1 MNKITVILPL
11 YELCSD
17 VKRAVLSIKRQ
28 SIGNEVE
35 LKIVD
40 FRKFKAPKDY
50 YKNKNG
56 NVPDFVKT
64 DKKVAK
70 IKDIHEY
77 LDDTGFDFEIVS
89 ADKEAPYTALN
100 TATKSATGEYII
112 FLSQNCVFTKDI
124 FEIMYTRAVEKNADI
139 LIANSIK
146 QRGKQIEISPVATEV
161 YKNDESKNFAENQS
175 VLIKDNSIYNKLFKT
190 DVVRSAEAEFSKFNT
205 PRNIEFLTKIFA
217 SSSNIYFINRD
228 AYLCDFKRFY
238 EFEQTHNLEYNLECA
253 DSILRTVNIAS
264 KFTDKKYAKNLIS
277 SYISPL
283 FENAQNSVN
292 TELRAKCVEIHN
304 TLASAYPDSK
314 AVKELAKKYPVA
326 ERKNY
331 NKMSVILSKTK
342 HKIIH

>member
-17 VKRAVLSIKRQ
+17 VKRAILSIKRQ

-35 LKIVD
+35 LIIVD
-40 FRKFKAPKDY
+40 FRKFKAPNGYD
-50 YKNKNG
+50 KNKNG

-77 LDDTGFDFEIVS
+77 LDDTEINFEFIS
-89 ADKEAPYTALN
+89 ADKEAPYTVLN
-100 TATKSATGEYII
+100 TATKNATGEYIM

-124 FEIMYTRAVEKNADI
+124 LEIMYNRATEKNADI

-146 QRGKQIEISPVATEV
+146 QRGKRIDISPVATEV

-190 DVVRSAEAEFSKFNT
+190 DIVRSAEAEFSRLNA
-205 PRNIEFLTKIFA
+205 PRNVEFLTKVFA
-217 SSSNIYFINRD
+217 KSSNVYFINRD

-238 EFEQTHNLEYNLECA
+238 EFEYTHNLEYNLEYA
-253 DSILRTVNIAS
+253 NSLLNIINFAS
-264 KFTDKKYAKNLIS
+264 NFTDKKFAKELIS
-277 SYISPL
+277 SFVSPL
-283 FENAQNSVN
+283 FENAQGSVN
-292 TELRAKCVEIHN
+292 SQLRAKCVEIH
-304 TLASAYPDSK
+304 TALAKAYPDSK
-314 AVKELAKKYPVA
+314 SVKELAKKYPVA
-326 ERKNY
+326 EQKNY
-331 NKMSVILSKTK
+331 NRMRVILSKAK
-342 HKIIH
+342 HKITH